1 VQNCSFCAKQSYAPT
16 ALVGER
22 ADVRKWPTPDGTLL
36 DHSVIIQPTKN
47 GAPVET
53 PLNLL
58 IRDVPN

>member
-1 VQNCSFCAKQSYAPT
+1 MAVANLCKIAHFAPNRAMPPT

-47 GAPVET
+47 GAPVG
-53 PLNLL
+53 P
-58 IRDVPN
+58 R